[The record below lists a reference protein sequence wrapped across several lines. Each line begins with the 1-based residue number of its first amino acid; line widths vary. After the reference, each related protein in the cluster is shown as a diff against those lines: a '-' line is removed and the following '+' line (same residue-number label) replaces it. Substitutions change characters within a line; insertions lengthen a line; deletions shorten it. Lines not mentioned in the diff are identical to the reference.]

1 MPGPLYRQI
10 ADQLRRMIETGGL
23 KAGMQVPTEDQL
35 MEEFSASRN
44 TVRSA
49 LKELATRGL
58 VDTRHGRGTFVSE
71 QVKPITITLTSGPDT
86 VKGGGEGRVYT
97 AEAAAS
103 GRVHT
108 MEGPEVGLIRAGS
121 AIANSLHITE
131 ETEVIVRHENGYV
144 DGLPWLRQTSYYPRT
159 LEARAPRLLDTGN
172 LKEGVVAYLEGLG
185 IGQSGYQD
193 SIAWR
198 TPSELETSYFGLP
211 ADGHIQVVEI
221 RRIAFD
227 QHGTRVRLTVT
238 ICRAD
243 RNQFV
248 INVGEIPPS
257 ARGQV

>member
-1 MPGPLYRQI
+1 VAGPLYRQI
-10 ADQLRRMIETGGL
+10 ADQLRRTIETGDL
-23 KAGMQVPTEDQL
+23 RAGMQVPTEDQL
-35 MEEFSASRN
+35 MEKFSASRN

-58 VDTRHGRGTFVSE
+58 VATRHGKGTFVAE
-71 QVKPITITLTSGPDT
+71 QVKPVIITLTSGPDT
-86 VKGGGEGRVYT
+86 GKGGGEGRVYA
-97 AEAAAS
+97 AEVAAS
-103 GRVHT
+103 GRVHAV
-108 MEGPEVGLIRAGS
+108 EGPEVSLIRAGS
-121 AIANSLHITE
+121 AIADSLHVPA

-144 DGLPWLRQTSYYPRT
+144 DGLPWLRQTSYYPRS

-172 LKEGVVAYLEGLG
+172 VEEGVVAYLEGLG

-193 SIAWR
+193 TIAWR

-221 RRIAFD
+221 RRIGFD
-227 QHGTRVRLTVT
+227 QHGNRVRLTVT

-248 INVGEIPPS
+248 INVGDV
-257 ARGQV
+257 R

>member
-1 MPGPLYRQI
+1 MAEPLYRQI
-10 ADQLRRMIETGGL
+10 ADQLRRLIEAGGL
-23 KAGMQVPTEDQL
+23 RAGMQVPTEDQL

-58 VDTRHGRGTFVSE
+58 VDTRHGKGTFVAV
-71 QVKPITITLTSGPDT
+71 QVKPIIITLTSGPGT
-86 VKGGGEGRVYT
+86 GKGGGEGRVYT

-108 MEGPEVGLIRAGS
+108 MKGPEVGLIRAGS
-121 AIANSLHITE
+121 AIADSLHIAAK
-131 ETEVIVRHENGYV
+131 TEVIVRHENGYV
-144 DGLPWLRQTSYYPRT
+144 DGLPWLRQTSYYPRS

-172 LKEGVVAYLEGLG
+172 IEEGVVAYLEGLG

-193 SIAWR
+193 TITWR
-198 TPSELETSYFGLP
+198 TPSEIETSYFSLP

-227 QHGTRVRLTVT
+227 QHGNRVRLTVT

-248 INVGEIPPS
+248 INVGDILLD
-257 ARGQV
+257 ARGRA